1 MSANQNLSQ
10 FKRQRV
16 AKTVVLRGGVKR
28 MEKQKI
34 QPLGDRILVEP
45 LEAEEKTAGG
55 IVIPDTAKEKQQK
68 GRVIAVGKGR
78 VSEEGKLT
86 PLEVKVSDQVLFG
99 RYTGTEVKIG
109 ATDYLII
116 KEDDILGIIK

>member
-1 MSANQNLSQ
+1 
-10 FKRQRV
+10 
-16 AKTVVLRGGVKR
+16 

-68 GRVIAVGKGR
+68 GKVIAVGKGR
-78 VSEEGKLT
+78 VSEDGKLT

-99 RYTGTEVKIG
+99 RYTGSEVMSRPSSRISPSFG
-109 ATDYLII
+109 RSSPTIM
-116 KEDDILGIIK
+116 

>member
-1 MSANQNLSQ
+1 
-10 FKRQRV
+10 
-16 AKTVVLRGGVKR
+16 

-34 QPLGDRILVEP
+34 QPLGDRVLVEP

-68 GRVIAVGKGR
+68 GKVIAVGKGR

-99 RYTGTEVKIG
+99 RYTGSEVKIG